1 MRKFLRVL
9 AWFFFWPVM
18 LPVWLSYKYPTW
30 LRWVFWVV
38 AVIFM
43 IGAASAE
50 KTNNGATS
58 AGVFLVNLLAI
69 GLYLLV
75 KLTGFVTG
83 KLRKAPVP
91 SPVPLPITPMSAA
104 SVAVTAPSPRNL
116 PPIQRS
122 TQADLSS
129 LDALEGIAF
138 EHFVADLLASRGYK
152 TEVTQASN
160 DYGIDVI
167 ALKDNIRFGVQVKR
181 YTGSVSR
188 AAISDAVA
196 GARHWQCHAS
206 MVVTNSYF
214 TSSAKQLADSTG
226 CILIDRAVLAQ
237 WLAEKNLNQA
247 FA

>member
-1 MRKFLRVL
+1 L
-9 AWFFFWPVM
+9 A
-18 LPVWLSYKYPTW
+18 
-30 LRWVFWVV
+30 
-38 AVIFM
+38 
-43 IGAASAE
+43 GAISAE
-50 KTNNGATS
+50 NTNNGVLS
-58 AGVFLVNLLAI
+58 GGLFLVNLLAI
-69 GLYLLV
+69 GLYLLN
-75 KLTGFVTG
+75 KIITFVAG
-83 KLRKAPVP
+83 KLRSTPVSSATPLAIAPMPAAATAVSIAAHQP
-91 SPVPLPITPMSAA
+91 TQLLPY
-104 SVAVTAPSPRNL
+104 
-116 PPIQRS
+116 QRS

-188 AAISDAVA
+188 TAISDAVA
-196 GARHWQCHAS
+196 GSRHWQCHAS

-237 WLAEKNLNQA
+237 WLAEKNLTSVPA
-247 FA
+247 